1 VKRAGFTLD
10 IEAPPEVLQ
19 KFKGD
24 LKLEMTP
31 TRTAKQI
38 YIYNVKA
45 EVCCL
50 PLGKTTC
57 LCMWNLYVNSYRHTY
72 IQEFLCNGKV
82 GFSSR
87 SSVQFSLVREL
98 LF

>member
-1 VKRAGFTLD
+1 MIQWLRHLQVKRAGFTLD
-10 IEAPPEVLQ
+10 IEAPVEVLQ

-45 EVCCL
+45 DVCCL
-50 PLGKTTC
+50 PLGKSTC
-57 LCMWNLYVNSYRHTY
+57 LYIRHVT
-72 IQEFLCNGKV
+72 NM
-82 GFSSR
+82 
-87 SSVQFSLVREL
+87 
-98 LF
+98 